1 VTVTL
6 DDVALM
12 SFEQASDAVVAYLKE
27 KVPLG
32 FWSVSEYRDGR
43 QVYLSVQD
51 DAYGKVAG
59 DSHAWSDSFCQYMVT
74 GQTPQIAP
82 DAMAVPQYA
91 AAGVAQVLPIGAYVG
106 VPIRGGDGE
115 LFGTLCGLDPE
126 IAGPDLLA
134 QAPGLQL
141 LSTLLSQ
148 ILQADRL
155 RADGEAREADHPTT
169 LPRFLAAPRTR
180 AARYS
185 HPGRRSPA
193 RSDRSGRL

>member
-1 VTVTL
+1 MTVML
-6 DDVALM
+6 DGVSLM
-12 SFEQASDAVVAYLKE
+12 SFEQASDAVVSYLKE

-91 AAGVAQVLPIGAYVG
+91 AAGVA
-106 VPIRGGDGE
+106 RGTTHEHSEDGSAIAINPQARTVTLMAGDVWK
-115 LFGTLCGLDPE
+115 T
-126 IAGPDLLA
+126 
-134 QAPGLQL
+134 
-141 LSTLLSQ
+141 
-148 ILQADRL
+148 
-155 RADGEAREADHPTT
+155 
-169 LPRFLAAPRTR
+169 
-180 AARYS
+180 
-185 HPGRRSPA
+185 
-193 RSDRSGRL
+193 